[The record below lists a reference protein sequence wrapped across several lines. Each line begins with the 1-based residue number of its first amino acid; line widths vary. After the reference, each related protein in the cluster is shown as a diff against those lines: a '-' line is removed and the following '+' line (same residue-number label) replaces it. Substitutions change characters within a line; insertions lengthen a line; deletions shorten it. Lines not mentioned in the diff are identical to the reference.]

1 MSPIAD
7 TDAAS
12 WEIENGFRFPV
23 NPDESLP
30 VAVNGGPSSGR
41 EISVIPM
48 TTGNDVTQLPRAAG
62 RSLQACSLAA
72 FISCLL
78 MLTWTLVPLFTGGG
92 SFDLTTV
99 NRRVLMPLGLVF
111 LHVAGVVLTASI
123 VAAMFAQASWRSERM
138 AVGPLFAGVLLFGAE
153 AMLLWRIWIAA
164 GGADRADPVLWLL
177 AGIAVSFLSTWLLLE
192 PLLRLPRNL
201 SDAARLDGLPFC
213 GLYWHV
219 LLPRIKTRMLV
230 ASILPF
236 AAALAY
242 VLPAL
247 AVGR

>member
-1 MSPIAD
+1 
-7 TDAAS
+7 
-12 WEIENGFRFPV
+12 
-23 NPDESLP
+23 
-30 VAVNGGPSSGR
+30 
-41 EISVIPM
+41 M
-48 TTGNDVTQLPRAAG
+48 TTGNEVTQLPRAAG

-99 NRRVLMPLGLVF
+99 NQRVLMPLGLV
-111 LHVAGVVLTASI
+111 LLQVAGVVLTASI

-164 GGADRADPVLWLL
+164 GGTDRADPVLWVL
-177 AGIAVSFLSTWLLLE
+177 AGIAVSFLTTWLLLG
-192 PLLRLPRNL
+192 PLLCLPRAV
-201 SDAARLDGLPFC
+201 SDTARIDGLGFA

-219 LLPRIKTRMLV
+219 LLPGMKRQMLV
-230 ASILPF
+230 ASLFPF
-236 AAALAY
+236 VAGLSY
-242 VLPAL
+242 VVASFTPRL
-247 AVGR
+247 